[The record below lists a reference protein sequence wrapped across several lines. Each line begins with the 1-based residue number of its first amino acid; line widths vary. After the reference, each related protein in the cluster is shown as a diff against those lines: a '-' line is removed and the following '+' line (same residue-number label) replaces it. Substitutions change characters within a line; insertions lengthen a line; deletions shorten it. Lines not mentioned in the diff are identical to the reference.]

1 MRPGLLEP
9 HTHDCSRHGT
19 IDLFVALDVKAGTVI
34 AKVHRRHR
42 NMECRHFLQT
52 IDRATPA
59 DFELHLVLDKSST
72 HKALDHP
79 ALHAVLGVDLQALL
93 AGIGLVGDVLVD
105 AAVQ

>member
-34 AKVHRRHR
+34 AKVHRRHC
-42 NMECRHFLQT
+42 NVECRHFLQT

-59 DFELHLVLDKSST
+59 EFELHLVLDKSST
-72 HKALDHP
+72 HKRSIIQRCTQFWALICRRS
-79 ALHAVLGVDLQALL
+79 LL
-93 AGIGLVGDVLVD
+93 AL
-105 AAVQ
+105 ASSATYS